1 MLTGRCEIIRIGQ
14 VAAKA
19 LGLGSDEVALA
30 KRHLRSRLKQA
41 GVGIP
46 LSTAFAILL
55 PIMPVENSPV
65 LQQLRRLRKS
75 GCNLRLNV
83 AHVRLVISQPGFSR
97 SLRLVSSSG
106 SSVLEAALLRAVLAF
121 SEDL

>member
-83 AHVRLVISQPGFSR
+83 AHVRLVISQPGFGC
-97 SLRLVSSSG
+97 SLRLVSSCG